1 MPIDFDERYVR
12 VTTWNGTEFES
23 AQVTRVAEGYLDTI
37 GARVRWGRG
46 ITAEDR
52 SANARVVVV
61 SESLASRL
69 FPNNDAVGGQLS
81 FALEQGREEAF
92 TIIGVTADF
101 ATAQLT
107 TPRPQMLLPLPENS
121 ASPVYLIAR
130 GTATDGAQLTSTF
143 ENVGRAF
150 GLEFLPHAIG
160 VFPKIVTGTQLVDKS
175 LHDIVWESM
184 AVGVAGVIVLGL
196 ACLGVFGVI
205 AFMVATR
212 TREFAVRMAM
222 GATWPRLLGLMLF
235 DIVRLVTPG
244 VVVGLLVG
252 AIAIRTM
259 NNVFGTPLTVGS
271 TPLGAIELL
280 VYAAAASIAV
290 AVSLLAGLP
299 AAGRA
304 VAVQPMIAMRTE

>member
-12 VTTWNGTEFES
+12 VSKANGAEFES
-23 AQVTRVAEGYLDTI
+23 AHVTRVAERFLDTI
-37 GARVRWGRG
+37 GARLARGRG

-52 SANARVVVV
+52 GANARVVVI

-69 FPNNDAVGGQLS
+69 FPNGDAIGGQLS
-81 FALEQGREEAF
+81 FALEQGREETF
-92 TIIGVTADF
+92 TIVGVTADF

-107 TPRPQMLLPLPENS
+107 TTRPQMLLPLPENPAS
-121 ASPVYLIAR
+121 AVYLIAR
-130 GTATDGAQLTSTF
+130 GTATDEAQLTSAI

-212 TREFAVRMAM
+212 TREIAVRLAM

-244 VVVGLLVG
+244 VVAGLLVG
-252 AIAIRTM
+252 AIAIRTL
-259 NNVFGTPLTVGS
+259 NDVFGTPLTVGS
-271 TPLGAIELL
+271 TPLGSVELL
-280 VYAAAASIAV
+280 VYAAASSISVAV
-290 AVSLLAGLP
+290 ALLAGLP
-299 AAGRA
+299 AASRA
-304 VAVQPMIAMRTE
+304 ARVQPMIAMRTE